1 MSCRLDGRRNGAIGW
16 SAGVDEEGVM
26 MYSEV

>member
-26 MYSEV
+26 YSEV